1 MRTRKELVLV
11 RGRIRAAAGWAL
23 LVALLSAAGAS
34 AQYQGEFYVHTDQR
48 FWWYQG
54 DNRLF
59 ELLVP
64 SQGEQYMERDVF
76 GEKMLEITL
85 RGGSPIIRVA
95 SFPGGSAALD
105 RARQAVTGRWQHVLS
120 NAQTT
125 ENRTITTSN
134 GLQAR
139 FVVIQGRTPSGQTA
153 MMRAV
158 FFNNGDHN
166 VYLQWLGLTS
176 QYGGANQ
183 EFWLQAVNTFAWL
196 R

>member
-1 MRTRKELVLV
+1 V
-11 RGRIRAAAGWAL
+11 RGRTQVLALWTL
-23 LVALLSAAGAS
+23 LVLLLGTVAAS
-34 AQYQGEFYVHTDQR
+34 AQYRGEFYVHTDQR

-54 DNRLF
+54 DNRLY

-64 SQGEQYMERDVF
+64 SQGEQYTERDIF

-85 RGGSPIIRVA
+85 RGGSPVIRVV
-95 SFPGGSAALD
+95 SFGGGSAALD
-105 RARQAVTGRWQHVLS
+105 RARQVLQSQWQHVLT
-120 NAQTT
+120 NVQTT

-139 FVVIQGRTPSGQTA
+139 FIVIQGRTAGGQQA
-153 MMRAV
+153 MVRAV
-158 FFNNGDHN
+158 FFNKGDNN

-176 QYGGANQ
+176 QYSGINQ
-183 EFWLQAVNTFAWL
+183 EYWLQAVNSFAWL

>member
-1 MRTRKELVLV
+1 ML
-11 RGRIRAAAGWAL
+11 GRMRAAACFAL
-23 LVALLSAAGAS
+23 FVVLLGAMSAF

-54 DNRLF
+54 DNRLY

-64 SQGEQYMERDVF
+64 SQGEQYIERDIF

-85 RGGSPIIRVA
+85 RTGGPIIRIA
-95 SFPGGSAALD
+95 SFGGGSAALD
-105 RARQAVTGRWQHVLS
+105 RARQALTSQWQHVLS
-120 NAQTT
+120 NVQTT

-139 FVVIQGRTPSGQTA
+139 FVVIQGRTPGGQQA

-158 FFNNGDHN
+158 FFNKGDNN

-176 QYGGANQ
+176 QYSGSNQ

>member
-1 MRTRKELVLV
+1 MRNRKELVWV
-11 RGRIRAAAGWAL
+11 PGRTRAVVGWTLL
-23 LVALLSAAGAS
+23 LVLLAAMTAA
-34 AQYQGEFYVHTDQR
+34 AQYQGEFYIHTDQR

-54 DNRLF
+54 DGRLY

-64 SQGEQYMERDVF
+64 SQGEQYMEREIF

-85 RGGSPIIRVA
+85 PGGTPIIRVA

-105 RARQAVTGRWQHVLS
+105 RARQAITGRWQHVLT

-139 FVVIQGRTPSGQTA
+139 FVVIQGRTPGGQQA

-158 FFNNGDHN
+158 FFDQGDN
-166 VYLQWLGLTS
+166 SVYLQWLGTTS
-176 QYGGANQ
+176 QYSGANQ
-183 EFWLQAVNTFAWL
+183 EYWLQAVNTFAWL

>member
-1 MRTRKELVLV
+1 MRRRAPGLGLTVLLI
-11 RGRIRAAAGWAL
+11 GLLFAPAAF
-23 LVALLSAAGAS
+23 
-34 AQYQGEFYVHTDQR
+34 AQYRGEFYRHDDQR

-54 DNRLF
+54 DDRLY

-64 SQGEQYMERDVF
+64 SQGQQYVERDIF
-76 GEKMLEITL
+76 GEKSLEIAL
-85 RGGSPIIRVA
+85 GDEGPFIRVA
-95 SFPGGSAALD
+95 SFPGGSAELD
-105 RARQAVTGRWQHVLS
+105 RAREAMSGRWQHVFS

-139 FVVIQGRTPSGQTA
+139 FVVIQGRTPSGQMG

-158 FFNNGDHN
+158 FFTQGSYNA
-166 VYLQWLGLTS
+166 YLVWLGRASDYTGL
-176 QYGGANQ
+176 NQ
-183 EFWLQAVNTFAWL
+183 EYWLQAVNTFAWL